1 MKKLDKYQAVKKLI
15 YIITKKYDESEE
27 AKIEEANYL
36 FFFVFFM
43 ISSNSLVWYQK
54 WVIFFW
60 KMKIKKISFLYNN

>member
-36 FFFVFFM
+36 FFFFFLM

-54 WVIFFW
+54 WVNFFG
-60 KMKIKKISFLYNN
+60 K